1 MNNWQK
7 HKQNLLV
14 TKTIKRRGVNLII
27 YMNCF
32 LIVWLQVFFNNN
44 TDGFVGE
51 YCRYCILKYFLFEN
65 TLK

>member
-44 TDGFVGE
+44 TMGS
-51 YCRYCILKYFLFEN
+51 
-65 TLK
+65 